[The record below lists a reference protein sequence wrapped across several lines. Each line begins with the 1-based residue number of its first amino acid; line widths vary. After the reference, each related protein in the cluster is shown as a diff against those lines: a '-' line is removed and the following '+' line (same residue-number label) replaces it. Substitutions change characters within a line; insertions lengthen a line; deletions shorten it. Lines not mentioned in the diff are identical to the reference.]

1 MSEVVASEIWG
12 ELKRFVN
19 TVDRAEAAETVVQI
33 LMDNDSDVDDI
44 RNAFKGDS
52 DIKRALTAYLDND
65 KDYVDEE
72 DAEEISHDVV
82 FTTNL
87 TLEDTSKSEAIERVK
102 AKFPDANVDVSVNGV
117 DDREFFDEEKDIEL

>member
-1 MSEVVASEIWG
+1 MSETIASEIWG

-44 RNAFKGDS
+44 RDAFKGDS

-65 KDYVDEE
+65 NDYEEEEEEESEE
-72 DAEEISHDVV
+72 DYDE
-82 FTTNL
+82 N
-87 TLEDTSKSEAIERVK
+87 
-102 AKFPDANVDVSVNGV
+102 
-117 DDREFFDEEKDIEL
+117 DDWEN